1 VSYKNKNKLFSDTHT
16 LFFFQNIFFLPGLSL
31 KSLIILNFSFSNRM
45 SEQVIKVT
53 TSIDITFSDLESRL
67 PRPEAKAIWD
77 FLMTISKKKHIRY
90 TVEARQYCFIKEVLI
105 DACVIEA
112 PINSSDSDSTYHS
125 SSE

>member
-1 VSYKNKNKLFSDTHT
+1 
-16 LFFFQNIFFLPGLSL
+16 
-31 KSLIILNFSFSNRM
+31 M